1 MGKEIEVQSKGEMEI
16 INNRE
21 AKIKLEEKQ
30 EDLMAMIQDLYV
42 RLEKVEDK
50 WHLVEIYLEQF

>member
-50 WHLVEIYLEQF
+50 